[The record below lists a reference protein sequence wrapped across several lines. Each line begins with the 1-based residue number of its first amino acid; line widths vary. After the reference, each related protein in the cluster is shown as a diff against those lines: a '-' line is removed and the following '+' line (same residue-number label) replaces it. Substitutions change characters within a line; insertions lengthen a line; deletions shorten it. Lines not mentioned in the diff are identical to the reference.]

1 MTPWIIK
8 AIPINILI
16 IAGNIIMIMP
26 KTRMMIP
33 VISGIRAK
41 PDVKIGHSPT
51 IPNRMRA
58 MPTR

>member
-1 MTPWIIK
+1 MK
-8 AIPINILI
+8 AIPISMLI
-16 IAGNIIMIMP
+16 IAGNIIIIMP

-41 PDVKIGHSPT
+41 PDVKIDHSPT